1 MDMLNFAILQACG
14 AGTAHSSGTPE
25 FTPGF
30 SGVRVV
36 RSLVF
41 CVVFFID
48 HCLSFWSLYCLF
60 FDLRLLIIPLLSSNF
75 C

>member
-41 CVVFFID
+41 CVFFLWIIVCPFG
-48 HCLSFWSLYCLF
+48 HCIVCSLIYGF
-60 FDLRLLIIPLLSSNF
+60 
-75 C
+75 

>member
-48 HCLSFWSLYCLF
+48 HCLF
-60 FDLRLLIIPLLSSNF
+60 F
-75 C
+75 